1 LTNRID
7 QIIRE
12 AKKSS
17 KTIISSFITV
27 GFPNKST
34 SIEVASKLLKNEV
47 DIIELGIPF
56 SDPIAE
62 GPTIQKTS
70 QIALSQGVTLDS
82 CIEAA
87 KKVRDSNKKSGIILM
102 GYFNPI
108 LKYGLNNFVKK
119 SSLSG
124 VDGIIIPDLP
134 IEESDQI
141 RIICNKYDIHLIPLI
156 APTSTPERINKICKK
171 ANGFIYCISVKGVT
185 GARKNLDYE
194 NLKLFVNQIR
204 EKTNLPILIGFGI
217 STSSQV
223 KQIGEFADGVIVGS
237 SLLNSM
243 MKCEEDQ
250 VVDKA
255 LEFMRSLKTK

>member
-1 LTNRID
+1 M
-7 QIIRE
+7 
-12 AKKSS
+12 
-17 KTIISSFITV
+17 
-27 GFPNKST
+27 GFPNKNK

-70 QIALSQGVTLDS
+70 QIALSQGISVET

-87 KKVRDSNKKSGIILM
+87 KKVRSSNNRSGIVLM

-141 RIICNKYDIHLIPLI
+141 RIICNKYGIHLIPLI
-156 APTSTPERINKICKK
+156 APTSTPQRIDNICKK
-171 ANGFIYCISVKGVT
+171 ASGFIYCVSVKGVT
-185 GARKNLDYE
+185 
-194 NLKLFVNQIR
+194 
-204 EKTNLPILIGFGI
+204 
-217 STSSQV
+217 
-223 KQIGEFADGVIVGS
+223 
-237 SLLNSM
+237 
-243 MKCEEDQ
+243 
-250 VVDKA
+250 
-255 LEFMRSLKTK
+255 

>member
-1 LTNRID
+1 
-7 QIIRE
+7 
-12 AKKSS
+12 
-17 KTIISSFITV
+17 
-27 GFPNKST
+27 
-34 SIEVASKLLKNEV
+34 
-47 DIIELGIPF
+47 
-56 SDPIAE
+56 
-62 GPTIQKTS
+62 
-70 QIALSQGVTLDS
+70 
-82 CIEAA
+82 
-87 KKVRDSNKKSGIILM
+87 M

-141 RIICNKYDIHLIPLI
+141 RIICNKYGIHLIPLI

>member
-1 LTNRID
+1 M
-7 QIIRE
+7 
-12 AKKSS
+12 
-17 KTIISSFITV
+17 
-27 GFPNKST
+27 GFPNKNK

-70 QIALSQGVTLDS
+70 QIALSQGISVET

-87 KKVRDSNKKSGIILM
+87 KKVRSSNNRSGIVLM

-141 RIICNKYDIHLIPLI
+141 RIICNKNSI
-156 APTSTPERINKICKK
+156 
-171 ANGFIYCISVKGVT
+171 
-185 GARKNLDYE
+185 KN
-194 NLKLFVNQIR
+194 
-204 EKTNLPILIGFGI
+204 
-217 STSSQV
+217 
-223 KQIGEFADGVIVGS
+223 
-237 SLLNSM
+237 
-243 MKCEEDQ
+243 
-250 VVDKA
+250 
-255 LEFMRSLKTK
+255 